1 MSTLARWLMLAAC
14 LAAEGCA
21 TLTDTD
27 CRDADWYDVGFRD
40 AILALQRQEDAYA
53 AACARHAIKV
63 DSARYT
69 QGWIEGKYEADQRH
83 PQPTH

>member
-1 MSTLARWLMLAAC
+1 MTTLPRWLLVAQCVLAA
-14 LAAEGCA
+14 GC
-21 TLTDTD
+21 TTVSDTD
-27 CRDADWYDVGFRD
+27 CRNANWYDVGFRD
-40 AILALQRQEDAYA
+40 AILALQRQEDTYA
-53 AACARHAIKV
+53 EACARHGIKV

>member
-1 MSTLARWLMLAAC
+1 MPTGMTWAS
-14 LAAEGCA
+14 A
-21 TLTDTD
+21 TPSSP
-27 CRDADWYDVGFRD
+27 CSA
-40 AILALQRQEDAYA
+40 QEDAYA
-53 AACARHAIKV
+53 EACARHGIKV

>member
-27 CRDADWYDVGFRD
+27 CRNADWYDVGFRD
-40 AILALQRQEDAYA
+40 AILALQRQ
-53 AACARHAIKV
+53 
-63 DSARYT
+63 
-69 QGWIEGKYEADQRH
+69 
-83 PQPTH
+83 